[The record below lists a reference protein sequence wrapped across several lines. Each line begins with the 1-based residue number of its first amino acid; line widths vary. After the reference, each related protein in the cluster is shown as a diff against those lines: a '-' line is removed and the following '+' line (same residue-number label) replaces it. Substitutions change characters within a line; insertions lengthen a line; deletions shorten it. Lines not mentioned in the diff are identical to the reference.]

1 MCNDFSGLLTQ
12 SRQVIWKR
20 GVSSHDR
27 LYSIFKADYPELKKE
42 RGYLCF
48 EITPDAGY
56 LYPEKDWTFKID
68 GEEPGWFTDGH
79 RLDALRAHRQWKKE
93 VYSLINLKEARSPIN
108 PLTRIYKPTEK
119 DIDLLKEWASVW
131 ASVGDSV
138 WDSVWAS
145 VWASVGDSVGD
156 SVGASVW
163 ASVGDSVWASVG
175 ASVGAYVGSLFNIWN
190 GDYKFQAAADL
201 WTRGFVPSFNG
212 TTWRLHSGK
221 KAKIVYEWTPE

>member
-131 ASVGDSV
+131 ASVG
-138 WDSVWAS
+138 A
-145 VWASVGDSVGD
+145 
-156 SVGASVW
+156 
-163 ASVGDSVWASVG
+163 SVWASVG